1 MITFPESFWILFVII
16 IFCLIIKEAKNG
28 GSHSLN
34 PEKAKQK
41 LEDAKESLTFTRH
54 KSWLIRVADRESR
67 RMEKR
72 LEYLYRLRKKA
83 VKRFGEESEQ
93 VVRIDKWLMEVR
105 RYMLEFSRVSTNAY
119 KLGTGI

>member
-34 PEKAKQK
+34 PEKVKQE
-41 LEDAKESLTFTRH
+41 LEDAKELLAFTRH

-105 RYMLEFSRVSTNAY
+105 RYMLEFSRVSTYAD

>member
-1 MITFPESFWILFVII
+1 MITLPESFWILFVII

-34 PEKAKQK
+34 PEKAKQE
-41 LEDAKESLTFTRH
+41 LEDAKESLAFTSRTM
-54 KSWLIRVADRESR
+54 WLTRVASRESR

-72 LEYLYRLRKKA
+72 LEDLYRLRKKA

-93 VVRIDKWLMEVR
+93 VARIDKWLMEVR
-105 RYMLEFSRVSTNAY
+105 RYMYDFSKISMAAFNMHI
-119 KLGTGI
+119 GI

>member
-1 MITFPESFWILFVII
+1 MITLPESFWILFVII

-28 GSHSLN
+28 GLAFFKSR
-34 PEKAKQK
+34 KAKQE
-41 LEDAKESLTFTRH
+41 LEDAKESLAFTSRTM
-54 KSWLIRVADRESR
+54 WLTRVASRESR

-93 VVRIDKWLMEVR
+93 VARIDKWLSEVR
-105 RYMLEFSRVSTNAY
+105 RYMLEFSRLSTNAY
-119 KLGTGI
+119 KLGTGT

>member
-28 GSHSLN
+28 GAHSLN
-34 PEKAKQK
+34 PEKAKQE
-41 LEDAKESLTFTRH
+41 LEDAKELLAFTRH

-83 VKRFGEESEQ
+83 VKRFGEDSEQ

-105 RYMLEFSRVSTNAY
+105 RYMLEYSRVSTYAD

>member
-34 PEKAKQK
+34 PEKAKQE
-41 LEDAKESLTFTRH
+41 LEDAKELLAFTRH

-93 VVRIDKWLMEVR
+93 VARIDKWLMEVR
-105 RYMLEFSRVSTNAY
+105 RYMLDFSKISMAAFNMHI
-119 KLGTGI
+119 GI

>member
-1 MITFPESFWILFVII
+1 MITLPESFWILFVII

-34 PEKAKQK
+34 PEKAKQE
-41 LEDAKESLTFTRH
+41 LEDAKESLAFTKH
-54 KSWLIRVADRESR
+54 KLWLIRVADRESR

-72 LEYLYRLRKKA
+72 LEYLYSLRKKA

-93 VVRIDKWLMEVR
+93 VARIDKWFMEVR
-105 RYMLEFSRVSTNAY
+105 RYMLDFSKISMAAFNMHI
-119 KLGTGI
+119 GI

>member
-28 GSHSLN
+28 GAHSLN
-34 PEKAKQK
+34 PEKAKQE
-41 LEDAKESLTFTRH
+41 LEDAKELLAFTRH

-83 VKRFGEESEQ
+83 VKRFGEDSEQ

-105 RYMLEFSRVSTNAY
+105 RYMLEFSRVSTSAD

>member
-16 IFCLIIKEAKNG
+16 IFCFIIKEAKKG

-34 PEKAKQK
+34 PEKAKQE
-41 LEDAKESLTFTRH
+41 LEDAKELLAFTRH

-93 VVRIDKWLMEVR
+93 VARIDKWLMEVR
-105 RYMLEFSRVSTNAY
+105 RYMLEFSRVSTYAD

>member
-1 MITFPESFWILFVII
+1 MITLPESFWILFVII

-34 PEKAKQK
+34 PEKAKQE
-41 LEDAKESLTFTRH
+41 LEDAKESLALTRH

-105 RYMLEFSRVSTNAY
+105 RYMLDFSKISMAAFNMHI
-119 KLGTGI
+119 GI

>member
-28 GSHSLN
+28 GAHSLN
-34 PEKAKQK
+34 PEKAKQE
-41 LEDAKESLTFTRH
+41 LEDAKELLAFTRH

-83 VKRFGEESEQ
+83 VKRFGDDSEQ
-93 VVRIDKWLMEVR
+93 VVRIDKWLMEVL
-105 RYMLEFSRVSTNAY
+105 RYMLEFSRVSTYAD

>member
-28 GSHSLN
+28 GAHSLN
-34 PEKAKQK
+34 PEKAKQE
-41 LEDAKESLTFTRH
+41 LEDAKELLAFTRH

-83 VKRFGEESEQ
+83 VKRFGEDSEQ

-105 RYMLEFSRVSTNAY
+105 RYMLEFSRVSTYAD

>member
-1 MITFPESFWILFVII
+1 MITLPESFWILFVII

-34 PEKAKQK
+34 PEKAKQE
-41 LEDAKESLTFTRH
+41 LEDAKESLALTKH

-93 VVRIDKWLMEVR
+93 VARIDKWLSEVR
-105 RYMLEFSRVSTNAY
+105 RYMLDFSKISMAAFNMHI
-119 KLGTGI
+119 GI

>member
-1 MITFPESFWILFVII
+1 MITLPESFWILFVII

-28 GSHSLN
+28 GAHSLN
-34 PEKAKQK
+34 PEKAKQE
-41 LEDAKESLTFTRH
+41 LEDAKESLAFTKH
-54 KSWLIRVADRESR
+54 KLWLIRVADRESR

-93 VVRIDKWLMEVR
+93 IARIDKWLMEVR
-105 RYMLEFSRVSTNAY
+105 RYMLDFSKISMAAFNMHI
-119 KLGTGI
+119 GI

>member
-1 MITFPESFWILFVII
+1 MITLPESFWILFVII

-34 PEKAKQK
+34 PEKAKQE
-41 LEDAKESLTFTRH
+41 LEDAKELLAFTRH

-72 LEYLYRLRKKA
+72 LEYLYRLRKKD

-105 RYMLEFSRVSTNAY
+105 RYMLEFSRVSTSAD

>member
-1 MITFPESFWILFVII
+1 MITLPESFWILFVII
-16 IFCLIIKEAKNG
+16 IFCLIIKEAKKG

-34 PEKAKQK
+34 PEKAKQE
-41 LEDAKESLTFTRH
+41 LEDAKESLAFTRH
-54 KSWLIRVADRESR
+54 KLWLIRVADRESR

-93 VVRIDKWLMEVR
+93 VARIDKWLMEVR
-105 RYMLEFSRVSTNAY
+105 RYMLDFSKISMAAFNMHI
-119 KLGTGI
+119 GI

>member
-1 MITFPESFWILFVII
+1 MITLPESFWILFVII

-28 GSHSLN
+28 GSHSLD
-34 PEKAKQK
+34 PEKAKQE
-41 LEDAKESLTFTRH
+41 LEDAKESLAFTSRTM
-54 KSWLIRVADRESR
+54 WLTRVASREMR

-93 VVRIDKWLMEVR
+93 VARIDKWLMDVR
-105 RYMLEFSRVSTNAY
+105 RYMLDFSKISMAAFNMHI
-119 KLGTGI
+119 GI

>member
-1 MITFPESFWILFVII
+1 MITLPESFWILFVII

-34 PEKAKQK
+34 PEKAKQE
-41 LEDAKESLTFTRH
+41 LEDAKELLAFTRH

-93 VVRIDKWLMEVR
+93 VARIDKWLSEVR
-105 RYMLEFSRVSTNAY
+105 RYMLEFSRVSTYAY

>member
-28 GSHSLN
+28 GAHSLN
-34 PEKAKQK
+34 PEKAKQE
-41 LEDAKESLTFTRH
+41 LEDAKESLAFTSRTM
-54 KSWLIRVADRESR
+54 WLTRVASRDSR

-93 VVRIDKWLMEVR
+93 VARIDKWLMEVR
-105 RYMLEFSRVSTNAY
+105 RYMLDFSKISMAAFNMHI
-119 KLGTGI
+119 GI

>member
-34 PEKAKQK
+34 PEKAKQE
-41 LEDAKESLTFTRH
+41 LEDAKESLAFTRH
-54 KSWLIRVADRESR
+54 KSWLIRVTDRESR

-83 VKRFGEESEQ
+83 VKRFGEDSEQ
-93 VVRIDKWLMEVR
+93 VVRIDKWLSEVR
-105 RYMLEFSRVSTNAY
+105 RYMLEFSRVSTYAD

>member
-1 MITFPESFWILFVII
+1 MITLPESFWILFVII

-34 PEKAKQK
+34 PEKAKQE
-41 LEDAKESLTFTRH
+41 LEDAKESLAFTSRTM
-54 KSWLIRVADRESR
+54 WLTRIASRESR

-93 VVRIDKWLMEVR
+93 VARIDKWLMEVR
-105 RYMLEFSRVSTNAY
+105 RYMLDFSKISMAAFNMHI
-119 KLGTGI
+119 GI

>member
-1 MITFPESFWILFVII
+1 MITLPESFWILFVII

-34 PEKAKQK
+34 PEKAKQE

-93 VVRIDKWLMEVR
+93 VARIDKWLMEVR
-105 RYMLEFSRVSTNAY
+105 RYMLEFSRVSTYAD

>member
-1 MITFPESFWILFVII
+1 MITLPESFWILFVII
-16 IFCLIIKEAKNG
+16 IFCLIIKEAKKG

-34 PEKAKQK
+34 PEKAKQE

>member
-1 MITFPESFWILFVII
+1 MITLPESFWILFVII
-16 IFCLIIKEAKNG
+16 IFCLIIKEAKNE

-34 PEKAKQK
+34 TEKAKQE
-41 LEDAKESLTFTRH
+41 LEDAKESLAFTRH

-83 VKRFGEESEQ
+83 VKRFGEDSEQ
-93 VVRIDKWLMEVR
+93 VVRIDKWLSEVR
-105 RYMLEFSRVSTNAY
+105 RYMLDFSKISMAAFNMHI
-119 KLGTGI
+119 GI

>member
-1 MITFPESFWILFVII
+1 MITLPESFWILFVII

-34 PEKAKQK
+34 PEKAKQE
-41 LEDAKESLTFTRH
+41 LEDAKELLAFTRH

-93 VVRIDKWLMEVR
+93 VARIDKWLMEVR
-105 RYMLEFSRVSTNAY
+105 RYMLEFSRVSTYAD

>member
-34 PEKAKQK
+34 PEKAKQE
-41 LEDAKESLTFTRH
+41 LEDAKELLAFTRH

-93 VVRIDKWLMEVR
+93 VARIDKWLMEVR
-105 RYMLEFSRVSTNAY
+105 RYMLEFSRVSTYAD

>member
-1 MITFPESFWILFVII
+1 MITLPESFWILFVII

-34 PEKAKQK
+34 PEKAKQE
-41 LEDAKESLTFTRH
+41 LEDAKELLAFTRH

-105 RYMLEFSRVSTNAY
+105 RYMLEFSRVSTYAD

>member
-1 MITFPESFWILFVII
+1 MITFPKSFWILFVII

-34 PEKAKQK
+34 PEKAKQE
-41 LEDAKESLTFTRH
+41 LEDAKELLAFTRH

-83 VKRFGEESEQ
+83 VKRFGEDSEQ

-105 RYMLEFSRVSTNAY
+105 RYMLEFSRVSTYAD

>member
-1 MITFPESFWILFVII
+1 MITLPESFWILFVII

-34 PEKAKQK
+34 PEKAKQE
-41 LEDAKESLTFTRH
+41 LEDAKELLAFTRH

-93 VVRIDKWLMEVR
+93 VVRIDKWLSEVR

-119 KLGTGI
+119 KLGPGI

>member
-1 MITFPESFWILFVII
+1 MITLPESFWILFVII

-34 PEKAKQK
+34 PEKAKQE
-41 LEDAKESLTFTRH
+41 LEDAKELLAFTRH

-105 RYMLEFSRVSTNAY
+105 RYMLEFSRVSTDAD

>member
-1 MITFPESFWILFVII
+1 MITLPESFWILFVII

-34 PEKAKQK
+34 PEKAKQE
-41 LEDAKESLTFTRH
+41 LEDAKESLAFTKH
-54 KSWLIRVADRESR
+54 KLWLIRVASRDSR

-83 VKRFGEESEQ
+83 VKRFGEKSEQ
-93 VVRIDKWLMEVR
+93 VARIDKWLMEVR
-105 RYMLEFSRVSTNAY
+105 RYMLDFSKISMAAFNMHI
-119 KLGTGI
+119 GI

>member
-1 MITFPESFWILFVII
+1 MITLPESFWILFVII

-28 GSHSLN
+28 GAHSLN
-34 PEKAKQK
+34 PEKAKQE
-41 LEDAKESLTFTRH
+41 LEDAKELLAFTRH

-105 RYMLEFSRVSTNAY
+105 RYMLEFSRVSTYAD

>member
-1 MITFPESFWILFVII
+1 MITLPESFWILFVII

-28 GSHSLN
+28 WSHSLN
-34 PEKAKQK
+34 PEKAKQE
-41 LEDAKESLTFTRH
+41 LEDAKESLAFTKH

-93 VVRIDKWLMEVR
+93 VARIDKWLMEVR
-105 RYMLEFSRVSTNAY
+105 RYMLDFSKISMAAFNMHI
-119 KLGTGI
+119 GI